1 VEKISAKEEE
11 TMKDSGKVLL
21 KVISVIFIIFGVIAV
36 IASLIALFTLSG
48 LGTAWVVATI
58 ILLISSLIELIIGII
73 GYKKSADPGES
84 NFFIVTG
91 FVLGI
96 LMLISIVMSFSVW
109 NLIGFILPVLYII
122 GGYMLRSAQNE

>member
-1 VEKISAKEEE
+1 
-11 TMKDSGKVLL
+11 MKDSGKVLL

>member
-1 VEKISAKEEE
+1 MEKISAKEEE

-73 GYKKSADPGES
+73 GYKKSEDPGES
-84 NFFIVTG
+84 NFFIITG

-96 LMLISIVMSFSVW
+96 LMLISLVMSFSVW